1 MLHQKD
7 FKFLIIYS
15 LYFKQ
20 IKILSFFLPD
30 NMQNFVFSLLIIYK
44 NICYL
49 NSKRNLI
56 FDKYSRYII

>member
-30 NMQNFVFSLLIIYK
+30 NMQNFVCIFII
-44 NICYL
+44 N
-49 NSKRNLI
+49 NL
-56 FDKYSRYII
+56 